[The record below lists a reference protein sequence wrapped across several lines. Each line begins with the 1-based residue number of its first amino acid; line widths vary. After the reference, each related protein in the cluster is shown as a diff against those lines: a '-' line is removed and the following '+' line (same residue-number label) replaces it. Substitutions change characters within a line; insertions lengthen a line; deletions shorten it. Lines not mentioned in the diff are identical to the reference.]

1 MGTTEE
7 TETKFAAWIKGYG
20 VSKLVAE
27 MRKRGAYIAI
37 THSAA
42 YQWLRQE
49 HEPRPK
55 KQRALVEIS
64 GGAITL
70 DDIAAHFAPHSESQI
85 DHVNR

>member
-1 MGTTEE
+1 MSTAAATQ
-7 TETKFAAWIKGYG
+7 ETKFAHWVKEYG
-20 VSKLVAE
+20 VTNLVAE
-27 MRKRGAYIAI
+27 MRRRGPDTAI

-42 YQWLRQE
+42 YQWLRHD

-70 DDIAAHFAPHSESQI
+70 DDIAEHFALA
-85 DHVNR
+85 